1 MKNKTL
7 VFLTLISLI
16 MTTQA
21 TAISNPPDNAAY
33 KSGLEI
39 LKTHNTINSVSLRI
53 SLDDNLHGFVDSKV
67 CSFCKTI
74 RIIIT
79 PNTVAYKNNVKVS
92 LKQAKKRNGRFA
104 TIVYDLKTKNIS
116 AIRW

>member
-7 VFLTLISLI
+7 VFFTLTLLI
-16 MTTQA
+16 ITTQA
-21 TAISNPPDNAAY
+21 AAISVPPGSTAHEP
-33 KSGLEI
+33 SLEL
-39 LKTHNTINSVSLRI
+39 LKTHNTINSAALRI

-79 PNTVAYKNNVKVS
+79 PDTIAYRNNVRVS
-92 LKQAKKRNGRFA
+92 LEQAKDRNGRFA
-104 TIVYDLKTKNIS
+104 TVVYNLKTKNIS